1 MLRFE
6 CDYTEGCIP
15 EILQAIERENHTQL
29 PGYSEDPICTRA
41 KAKVKALCGTED
53 VDVHF
58 LVGGTQANTTII
70 ADVSDLTDEHTAG
83 AGNGVL
89 LLAALGDDAHD
100 HFADLLLITAADL
113 RDLGEGCGVNVE
125 GDDVADDLVGVTLG
139 HIVVDLPCCL
149 SEYALGLD
157 DPVSTVFV
165 SFKLF
170 HKLNLLMI

>member
-1 MLRFE
+1 MDCEDFLDLKRS
-6 CDYTEGCIP
+6 EG
-15 EILQAIERENHTQL
+15 EGNEGSNLVADLEVTILE
-29 PGYSEDPICTRA
+29 
-41 KAKVKALCGTED
+41 
-53 VDVHF
+53 
-58 LVGGTQANTTII
+58 II

-113 RDLGEGCGVNVE
+113 RDLGEGCGVNVK